1 MGLLMLFRIAFW
13 WTLPLVI
20 ALTKDKQANEY
31 ECSEVKRIAEDNSN
45 MKTCE
50 CKPKKDAGHQ

>member
-1 MGLLMLFRIAFW
+1 MLFRIAFW

-20 ALTKDKQANEY
+20 ALTKDKQANEC